1 MVRKAIAVHSSKI
14 STTNSAFILKLP
26 FLCNNVLWEYVEGWI
41 LLRKCRWLTFR
52 STAVS
57 SYDCSFSKR
66 QRSHREGMA
75 RGIHLQNERM
85 QEELFLK
92 IKWTSQLLLKRDVKY
107 GGRKLLTILC
117 MYHTFHFSEVLHW
130 GNAVIFPLTETWK
143 PRHIFRYKNDNL

>member
-107 GGRKLLTILC
+107 GGRKTPN
-117 MYHTFHFSEVLHW
+117 HTMHVPHFSFLRGLTLGKCCNLSTHW
-130 GNAVIFPLTETWK
+130 NVETEA
-143 PRHIFRYKNDNL
+143 HI